1 MIHKDFKCDIY
12 YIRHGESE
20 SNATPGFIA
29 GANHDSALTD
39 RGLRQAD
46 AVGARLKSEGVAFD
60 RIYSSSMVRCVQTTQ
75 TMLAAMGQAD
85 RPFPRIDQIIE
96 QQLPGWR
103 GVRADDVMTPEL
115 MAYMATKGSHFVP
128 PEGES
133 FRVVE
138 RRMSGWLEDELLYN
152 YDLASSPQSLKVA
165 IVGHG
170 AAGKCLFHYIMGFD
184 ESLMLRMEVDN
195 CSISR
200 FVFDREGWRVVCLND
215 STHIR
220 GI

>member
-1 MIHKDFKCDIY
+1 
-12 YIRHGESE
+12 
-20 SNATPGFIA
+20 
-29 GANHDSALTD
+29 
-39 RGLRQAD
+39 
-46 AVGARLKSEGVAFD
+46 
-60 RIYSSSMVRCVQTTQ
+60 
-75 TMLAAMGQAD
+75 
-85 RPFPRIDQIIE
+85 
-96 QQLPGWR
+96 
-103 GVRADDVMTPEL
+103 
-115 MAYMATKGSHFVP
+115 
-128 PEGES
+128 
-133 FRVVE
+133 
-138 RRMSGWLEDELLYN
+138 MSGWLEDELLYN